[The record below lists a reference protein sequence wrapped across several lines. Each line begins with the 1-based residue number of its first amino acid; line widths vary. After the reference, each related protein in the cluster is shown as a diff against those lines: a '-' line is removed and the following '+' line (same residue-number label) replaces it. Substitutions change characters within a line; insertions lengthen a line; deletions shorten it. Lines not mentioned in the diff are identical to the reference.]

1 MAERYSISNR
11 KSEDNHKSHVAPGKQ
26 AKEKVYATSTL
37 STTNLVIISA
47 LIVFVTNIIAV
58 SITVLIYRSQIKHL
72 NQEIQDLKYQLDQYK
87 KAYGELGKNSSR
99 NKTTAPE
106 TGITI
111 PKNTQQSVQSA
122 LNAYLASGG
131 TDQAALQAA
140 LAGSLN
146 QSVIFAVAGSSATQ
160 QTLAQAI
167 ASLNYLK
174 GANGAWNWNLS
185 PEQLNQ
191 YRTGPYA
198 QYFGDNAIIGQTTN
212 GYVASFTVDSN
223 GKVTQIFVSSTTSDP
238 AAATGGTE

>member
-11 KSEDNHKSHVAPGKQ
+11 KEDNNQKGHLPPAKSN
-26 AKEKVYATSTL
+26 KEKLYASSSL
-37 STTNLVIISA
+37 STSNIILFAVIALV
-47 LIVFVTNIIAV
+47 VTNV
-58 SITVLIYRSQIKHL
+58 ITVLITAFIYRSQINHL
-72 NQEIQDLKYQLDQYK
+72 NQEINDLKYQLEQYK
-87 KAYGELGKNSSR
+87 KAYGELGKNTTR

-106 TGITI
+106 TGISV
-111 PKNTQQSVQSA
+111 PSNTQQAIQNA

-131 TDQAALQAA
+131 NDQAALQAA

-146 QSVIFAVAGSSATQ
+146 QNVVFAVAGSSATQ
-160 QTLAQAI
+160 QTLTQAI

-191 YRTGPYA
+191 YRSGPYA

-223 GKVTQIFVSSTTSDP
+223 GKVTQIFVSSTTSEP

>member
-11 KSEDNHKSHVAPGKQ
+11 KSDDNHKSHVAPGKQ
-26 AKEKVYATSTL
+26 AKEKAYTSSTL
-37 STTNLVIISA
+37 STGNLIIVA
-47 LIVFVTNIIAV
+47 AIILVVTNVITL
-58 SITVLIYRSQIKHL
+58 SITVLIYRSQISHL
-72 NQEIQDLKYQLDQYK
+72 NQEINDLKNQLEQYK
-87 KAYGELGKNSSR
+87 KTYGELGKNSSR

-106 TGITI
+106 TGITV
-111 PKNTQQSVQSA
+111 PNNTQQSVQNA

-146 QSVIFAVAGSSATQ
+146 QNVIFAVAGSSASQ

-212 GYVASFTVDSN
+212 GYVASFTVDST
-223 GKVTQIFVSSTTSDP
+223 GKVTQIFVSSTTSEP
-238 AAATGGTE
+238 AASTGGTE